1 MKNNFIKATNQYN
14 TFECHVPAPYLRKGF
29 SSDGDHRAVLRI
41 ACCGF
46 YRLFLNGKELT
57 KGLLAPYISN
67 PNDIVYFDEYQVQ
80 LNKGKNAIGIWLG
93 NGFQNNPGG
102 YIWDFDKAD
111 FRSAPTVSLSLQYQ
125 NAKGEA
131 VTIVSDESFKTTP
144 SPIFTDDYRFGE
156 GYDANAELAGWC
168 DIGFD
173 DNNWENA
180 IKAESPKGELRRCEA
195 TPIVVEKELSPINIY
210 QEGDGYI
217 YDFGESNAG
226 TCRMEIR
233 GQKGQKITLQHAD
246 LTKED
251 GSLFLEKNWFKRQKW
266 EEDSIIVHKDTYVCK
281 GEGKEIYQPS
291 FTYHGFRYVKVC
303 GITKSQATPQ
313 LLTYVVF
320 HSELKSRGDFC
331 CSDEVINC
339 LQEITRRSDVSNFH
353 YFPTDC
359 PQREKNGWTADAA
372 LSAEQTLLNFDPE
385 RNYLEWMRNVCKA
398 QNEQGALPGIVP
410 TADWGFH
417 WGNGPAW
424 DQVLAVIPYY
434 TYLYRGET
442 DMITLCAPHLIK
454 YLHYLE
460 SRMDENGLLAIGLG
474 DWSHAGRKKPKAPL
488 IVTDSIIAMDIAEK
502 TAVMLDAIND
512 TLQRD
517 FCLRFAS
524 KMKAAIRANLIDF
537 DTMVVHG
544 DCQTSQA
551 MCIFYNVFTEQEK
564 AKAFSHLLTLIEQE
578 NEHLDVGVLGG
589 RVLFYVL
596 SDFGYG
602 DLALHMIARPDYPS
616 YGNWL
621 KRGATTLWENFHP
634 ESVDS
639 PNHHFWGHISGWFIT
654 HLAGIRFNPTKKDTS
669 EVHIKPDFV
678 TKLQFAQGYYE
689 APMGKILS
697 RWEKTKDHI
706 LLTLQIPQGMNA
718 KAFLPKGYSFED
730 GASEKCVTSGSY
742 TIFHIS

>member
-1 MKNNFIKATNQYN
+1 VKNNFIKAANEYN
-14 TFECHVPAPYLRKGF
+14 TFECHVPAPYLRKSF
-29 SSDGDHRAVLRI
+29 SADDDHHATLRI

-67 PNDIVYFDEYQVQ
+67 PNDIVYFDEYQIR
-80 LNKGKNAIGIWLG
+80 LNKGENAIGIWLG

-111 FRSAPTVSLSLQYQ
+111 FRSAPTVSLALQYH
-125 NAKGEA
+125 NVNGEV
-131 VTIVSDESFKTTP
+131 VTIVSDESFKAAP

-156 GYDANAELAGWC
+156 GYDANAELVGWC

-173 DNNWENA
+173 DSNWKNA
-180 IKAESPKGELRRCEA
+180 IKAEPPKGELRRCEA
-195 TPIVVEKELSPINIY
+195 TPIVVEKELSPVRIY
-210 QEGDGYI
+210 KEGDGYI

-226 TCRMEIR
+226 TCRVEIC
-233 GQKGQKITLQHAD
+233 GQKGQQITLQHAD
-246 LTKED
+246 LIQED
-251 GSLFLEKNWFKRQKW
+251 GSLFLEKNWFKREKW
-266 EEDSIIVHKDTYVCK
+266 EGDRLIVHKDTYVCK

-303 GITKSQATPQ
+303 GITESQATPQ

-320 HSELKSRGDFC
+320 HSKLNSRGDFH
-331 CSDEVINC
+331 CSDEVVNR
-339 LQEITRRSDVSNFH
+339 LQEITRRSDLSNFH

-372 LSAEQTLLNFDPE
+372 LSAEQVLLNFDPE
-385 RNYLEWMRNVCKA
+385 KNYLEWMRNVCKA

-410 TADWGFH
+410 TTGWGFH

-434 TYLYRGET
+434 TYVYRGET

-474 DWSHAGRKKPKAPL
+474 DWCHVGRKRPKAPL

-502 TAVMLDAIND
+502 TALMLDAIGD
-512 TLQRD
+512 TLQKD

-524 KMKAAIRANLIDF
+524 KMKTAIRANLIDL
-537 DTMVVHG
+537 DTMVAHG

-564 AKAFSHLLTLIEQE
+564 PQAFSYLLSLIEQE
-578 NEHLDVGVLGG
+578 DEHFDVGVLGG

-616 YGNWL
+616 YGDWL

-634 ESVDS
+634 ESVNS

-654 HLAGIRFNPTKKDTS
+654 HLAGIRFNPSKKDTG

-678 TKLQFAQGYYE
+678 AKLQFAEGYYE

-697 RWEKTKDHI
+697 RWEKKEDRI
-706 LLTLQIPQGMNA
+706 LLTLEIPEGMNA

-730 GASEKCVTSGSY
+730 GTSEKCVTSGSY
-742 TIFHIS
+742 TILPVS